1 MTNVSD
7 KALLKFFEWIKT
19 KDCLPNDGER
29 VLIKLKDGGCWSWE
43 VSVWNGHYLCWDTED
58 GDDFMY
64 KPEEVECWMRI
75 KD

>member
-7 KALLKFFEWIKT
+7 KALLKFFEWIPT
-19 KDCLPNDGER
+19 KECLPNDGER
-29 VLIKLKDGGCWSWE
+29 VLIRRKDRHHSDWE
-43 VSVWNGHYLCWDTED
+43 VSVWNGDYLCWDTED

-64 KPEEVECWMRI
+64 KPEQVEYWMRI

>member
-7 KALLKFFEWIKT
+7 KALLKFFEWIQT

-29 VLIKLKDGGCWSWE
+29 VLIKLKDRGCFSWE

-64 KPEEVECWMRI
+64 NPEEVECWMRI